1 MSTLVVYSDTTDGWV
16 YCIDGVADDGE
27 GGGVNGTYA
36 AARAG
41 TGSPFGAFAATPYA
55 TVGQAKIVVN
65 FTEYQVFESFFAF
78 DTSSIPDGDTVSAAV
93 LNLTSYQNFST
104 TDFTIEA
111 RLHDWGASLTTAD
124 WVAGASLSGKTLLAH
139 RDTASGWTVD
149 TAYDLTD
156 DAFAANVNK
165 TGTTRLLLCSDHTT
179 ANTAPTGL
187 EYVDAYSADQ
197 TGTTRDPKL
206 TVTYAAGGGTLF
218 LMLED
223 NSGSYELEDGSGGT
237 KLEN

>member
-1 MSTLVVYSDTTDGWV
+1 MSTLVVYSDTTDGFI
-16 YCIDGVADDGE
+16 YCIDGIADDGE
-27 GGGVNGTYA
+27 GGGENGTYA
-36 AARAG
+36 SARAG
-41 TGSPFGAFAATPYA
+41 TGSQFGANAAATYA
-55 TVGQAKIVVN
+55 NVGQAKVVVT
-65 FTEYQVFESFFAF
+65 FTEYQVQESFLAF

-93 LNLTSYQNFST
+93 LNLTSFSDLST

-111 RLHDWGASLTTAD
+111 RLYDWGTGLTTAD
-124 WVAGASLSGKTLLAH
+124 WQSAPSGTLLAH
-139 RDTASGWTVD
+139 RDTASGWTVN

-156 DAFAANVNK
+156 DAFAANVSK
-165 TGTTRLLLCSDHTT
+165 TGSTRLLLCSDHTT
-179 ANTAPTGL
+179 ANTAPTGG
-187 EYVDAYSADQ
+187 ERVAAYSADY

>member
-1 MSTLVVYSDTTDGWV
+1 MSTLVVYSDTTDGYIYGV
-16 YCIDGVADDGE
+16 DGMDDEFDGYDGSYASARATPTGAD
-27 GGGVNGTYA
+27 A
-36 AARAG
+36 AAVFWA
-41 TGSPFGAFAATPYA
+41 
-55 TVGQAKIVVN
+55 VGQVTYGSFFVIYNV
-65 FTEYQVFESFFAF
+65 YESFLSF
-78 DTSSIPDGDTVSAAV
+78 DTSSIGGSGTVSAAV
-93 LNLTSYQNFST
+93 LNLTSYADNST

-111 RLHDWGASLTTAD
+111 RLRDWGASLTTAD
-124 WVAGASLSGKTLLAH
+124 WVTSLSALTLLAH
-139 RDTASGWTVD
+139 RDTSSGWTPA

-156 DAFAANVNK
+156 DAFAANVSK
-165 TGTTRLLLCSDHTT
+165 TGSTRLLLCSDHTT
-179 ANTAPTGL
+179 ANTAPTGY
-187 EYVDAYSADQ
+187 ESVSSYSADY